1 MKLIFKTLSTLSP
14 REIIRLCNAF
24 NGMFDTNLMSTG
36 EIDMLH
42 VPKRPFICIFL
53 YCCCDEKYPSS
64 HLKAV
69 T

>member
-36 EIDMLH
+36 EIDML
-42 VPKRPFICIFL
+42 ICLFVFFFTVVAMKSIR
-53 YCCCDEKYPSS
+53 
-64 HLKAV
+64 HLI
-69 T
+69 